1 MHNNADQDDPGKDLL
16 KHQNLP
22 LLKGHD
28 LAGHGDILLRKQH
41 RNNADQD
48 DLGKHLNLSLP
59 TIFYHIFYHM
69 VMSKQQHNNAV
80 RVQNLSLLEGDQA
93 GRDLSVQNLSL
104 PTIFYHMVMRSNLL
118 KMSP

>member
-1 MHNNADQDDPGKDLL
+1 MSIVKQEDDLKPSQAALKPGLSGLGLSLAWLGLLRTLDQDDPGKDLL

-69 VMSKQQHNNAV
+69 VMSKQQHN
-80 RVQNLSLLEGDQA
+80 
-93 GRDLSVQNLSL
+93 
-104 PTIFYHMVMRSNLL
+104 
-118 KMSP
+118 K